1 MRLCLLALTVLA
13 QTFFSETLEVRVT
26 NVDVIVTTR
35 DGKPVPGLT
44 KDDFELYENGVKKEI
59 TNFLEMHPVRA
70 KIVQTTAAEAPAPAV
85 APAVQPEALPDVRR
99 RRIILFVDNSA
110 LHPHSRNAI
119 LPHLKKFLE
128 ENVRG
133 GDEITIATW
142 DNALVAETLT
152 RNHPERIEAAMQRLA
167 RQTAA
172 PTMSRRLDYRT
183 DLADLISLYKA
194 LDPPREPKWVEGI
207 DIVRS
212 YAMHVTHDINRK
224 TAALK
229 SLLASFRGAEGRKI
243 GIVVTERFSSNP
255 ADEAFAYLESI
266 RGDFESGENQNT
278 AFDSREFQHPSLM
291 TEIADAANSS
301 GIALYP
307 IDAGGKSSDFASVD
321 ASQHV
326 RVSSLS
332 TPAVLSSGMPLLQA
346 VADATGGKALT
357 GSTNFQ
363 LAFDTIASDL
373 TTYYSLGYRSADER
387 QDRLK
392 SIEVR
397 LKKKGYLVRSR
408 RSVVEQ
414 TVSSEMND
422 AVAANLFRPM
432 STNDLKIR
440 AVADSVTEA
449 GAENISVPVT
459 VTIPTNSL
467 TLLPDGAD
475 LTGRFSVF
483 AAFVRSDGAV
493 SKVTRQE
500 QNFRFPAASLER
512 RKEITVKLAVTAD
525 ARTDSISIGV
535 MDDASHATGFAAVKL
550 MR

>member
-1 MRLCLLALTVLA
+1 MRLPLYALALLA

-44 KDDFELYENGVKKEI
+44 KEDFELYENGVKKEI
-59 TNFLEMHPVRA
+59 SNFLEVLPAGARVA
-70 KIVQTTAAEAPAPAV
+70 GTTVAAAPEAA
-85 APAVQPEALPDVRR
+85 EALPDLRR
-99 RRIILFVDNSA
+99 RRMIVFVDNSG
-110 LHPHSRNAI
+110 LHPHARNAM
-119 LPHLKKFLE
+119 LPHLQKFLE
-128 ENVRG
+128 ANIRG

-142 DNALVAETLT
+142 NNALVTETLL
-152 RNHPERIEAAMQRLA
+152 RNDPERIEATIRRLSTQSA
-167 RQTAA
+167 APQLMRQT
-172 PTMSRRLDYRT
+172 DYQAE
-183 DLADLISLYKA
+183 LAELISAYKA
-194 LDPPREPKWVEGI
+194 FSPPQEPPWSEGLRT
-207 DIVRS
+207 VSS
-212 YAMHVTHDINRK
+212 YAQKVVHDMNAK
-224 TAALK
+224 TGALK
-229 SLLASFRGAEGRKI
+229 SLLSSFRGAEGRKI
-243 GIVVTERFSSNP
+243 AVIVTERFSTNP
-255 ADEAFAYLESI
+255 ADEAFAFLDSI
-266 RGDFESGENQNT
+266 REDFAGGGNQSAMLEARSYQLPALVN
-278 AFDSREFQHPSLM
+278 EL
-291 TEIADAANSS
+291 ADVANSS

-307 IDAGGKSSDFASVD
+307 IDAAGKGGDIASID
-321 ASQHV
+321 ASRHV

-332 TPAVLSSGMPLLQA
+332 QPAIPKTGIATMQA
-346 VADATGGKALT
+346 VAAATGGQALT
-357 GSTNFQ
+357 GSTTFQ

-373 TTYYSLGYRSADER
+373 TTYYSLGYRSDDER
-387 QDRLK
+387 QDRMK
-392 SIEVR
+392 SIDVR
-397 LKKKGYLVRSR
+397 LKKKGYVVRAR

-440 AVADSVTEA
+440 AVADPVTEA
-449 GAENISVPVT
+449 GTDTISVPVT
-459 VTIPTNSL
+459 VTIPTTSL

-512 RKEITVKLAVTAD
+512 RKVITVKLAVTTD
-525 ARTDSISIGV
+525 ARTDGISIGV
-535 MDDASHATGFAAVKL
+535 MDEASHATGFASVKL